1 MNKLRIYFVLG
12 SFWVGSIAAQ
22 ENESIGIQEVLV
34 VKSYTPSLSDAF
46 KIKSS
51 PVFPDSLAIFNKNV
65 EYVIK
70 AVPVVSTFEPNK
82 ASPLKLQQR
91 KSMTP
96 YNTFF
101 SGGLGNKN
109 QLYFNVSSVIELD
122 RTQRF
127 GVLLYRDGFGR
138 NVNNTLL
145 NSNQNHSHF
154 GLNHNFRSYDYN
166 ANTQLQYTTNNN
178 NYFGL
183 YNINWDDL
191 IVGTINPEIK
201 RNFFKFRTQWNW
213 YDSVLRG
220 ITFQADLNSDNFNST
235 EQQLALESDFEV
247 ELGRGK
253 IKVDVQ
259 IKGLNT
265 GFDTSFFEK
274 NIEEYTQGLGT
285 LDLYWQNNRNALKF
299 KIGAGAT
306 YVTGVD
312 QISSPFMYYPKVELF
327 YQKLGNSISPFLKA
341 EGGVHLN
348 AYKNLA
354 ESNPYLA
361 PTTPLLPTFNQYNAR
376 LGIRSSLASVLN
388 FEIGLWYDQI
398 ENFSYF
404 ERLPFDVQNQN
415 LGYRFSNSFQSQ
427 YANTDLYGFNA
438 TIRIDLAKNNF
449 VRFETFY
456 RFFEVDGG
464 QTLWNTPA
472 LEMNWESQFK
482 WNDRVVFSLNGNL
495 YGDRKAAVRNIFLEQ
510 DLTNAQISV
519 ENLPLFI
526 RSTAHVTYKISEQF
540 DFFVKGRFNTKGM
553 HGRWAFYPEPPL
565 LLLGGMTY
573 KFDFQY

>member
-96 YNTFF
+96 YNTLF

-220 ITFQADLNSDNFNST
+220 ITFQADLNSDNLNST

-495 YGDRKAAVRNIFLEQ
+495 YGDRKAAVRTIFLEQ

-540 DFFVKGRFNTKGM
+540 DVFVKGRFNTKGM

>member
-96 YNTFF
+96 YNTLF

>member
-96 YNTFF
+96 YNTLF

-220 ITFQADLNSDNFNST
+220 ITFQADLNSDNLNST

-312 QISSPFMYYPKVELF
+312 QISSLLCTIPK
-327 YQKLGNSISPFLKA
+327 
-341 EGGVHLN
+341 
-348 AYKNLA
+348 
-354 ESNPYLA
+354 
-361 PTTPLLPTFNQYNAR
+361 
-376 LGIRSSLASVLN
+376 LN
-388 FEIGLWYDQI
+388 FSI
-398 ENFSYF
+398 
-404 ERLPFDVQNQN
+404 
-415 LGYRFSNSFQSQ
+415 
-427 YANTDLYGFNA
+427 
-438 TIRIDLAKNNF
+438 KN
-449 VRFETFY
+449 
-456 RFFEVDGG
+456 
-464 QTLWNTPA
+464 
-472 LEMNWESQFK
+472 
-482 WNDRVVFSLNGNL
+482 
-495 YGDRKAAVRNIFLEQ
+495 
-510 DLTNAQISV
+510 
-519 ENLPLFI
+519 
-526 RSTAHVTYKISEQF
+526 
-540 DFFVKGRFNTKGM
+540 
-553 HGRWAFYPEPPL
+553 
-565 LLLGGMTY
+565 
-573 KFDFQY
+573 

>member
-96 YNTFF
+96 YNTLF

-495 YGDRKAAVRNIFLEQ
+495 YGDRKAAVRTIFLEQ

-540 DFFVKGRFNTKGM
+540 DVFVKGRFNTKGM

>member
-22 ENESIGIQEVLV
+22 ENESIGTQEVLV

-46 KIKSS
+46 KIKSA

-96 YNTFF
+96 YNTLF

-183 YNINWDDL
+183 YDINWDDL

-213 YDSVLRG
+213 YDSILRG

-327 YQKLGNSISPFLKA
+327 YQKPGNSISPFLKA

-354 ESNPYLA
+354 ESNLYLA

-415 LGYRFSNSFQSQ
+415 VGYRFSNSFQSQ

-495 YGDRKAAVRNIFLEQ
+495 YGDRKAAVRTIFLEQ

-540 DFFVKGRFNTKGM
+540 DVFVKGRFNTKGL